1 MTVVKNKEELDE
13 ETLTKEPS
21 MYKVIMHNDDFTTQ
35 DFVMELL
42 MDVFDHNVNESSSLM
57 MAVHIKGRAM
67 VGVYQHEIAELKV
80 SISHDKAMSAGHPFK
95 LSIEEA

>member
-1 MTVVKNKEELDE
+1 MKNKEELDE
-13 ETLTKEPS
+13 KVLVKEPS

-35 DFVMELL
+35 EFVMELL
-42 MDVFDHNVNESSSLM
+42 MDVFDHNANEASSLM

-80 SISHDKAMSAGHPFK
+80 QISHDRAMSAGHPFK
-95 LSIEEA
+95 LSIEEE